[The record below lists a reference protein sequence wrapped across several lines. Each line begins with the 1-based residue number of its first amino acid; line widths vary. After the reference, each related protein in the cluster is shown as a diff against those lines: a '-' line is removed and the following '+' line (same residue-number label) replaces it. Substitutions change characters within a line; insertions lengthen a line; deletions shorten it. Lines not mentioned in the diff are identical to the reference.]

1 MNQQGEALLARLN
14 ARSQGNLPQ
23 TLGVE
28 MTTVA
33 PGRLTSRMP
42 ITPMHLAANGYT
54 HAASIVALADT
65 TCGYGTVANLPPGAE
80 NFTTIEIKCNYLGTV
95 RPPGTVRCEAEMV
108 HGGRTTQVWD
118 ARVFDEA
125 SGKMIAL
132 FRCTQLV
139 IYGQPEGRERG

>member
-80 NFTTIEIKCNYLGTV
+80 NFTTIEIKCNFPKAF
-95 RPPGTVRCEAEMV
+95 RPSIRARALRRRTSRRSRSSATIWAPCGRPVRCA
-108 HGGRTTQVWD
+108 
-118 ARVFDEA
+118 ARL
-125 SGKMIAL
+125 K
-132 FRCTQLV
+132 
-139 IYGQPEGRERG
+139 